1 MFSNLFSAQ
10 RSQWR
15 WWWKRQSFR
24 IPWPTAT
31 KFEHSK
37 HWHLHRPSRSC
48 RALLKAGGYEIFNST
63 TTHLTRQKMQARW
76 QDAVKRSFE
85 LAKFDPR
92 YKQEERCGR
101 AFCRARQLALCFAV
115 FDPSTVKAHARAKQ
129 LLFVCLNLQQEKPKV
144 LKKPRFSKVSA
155 IKPEQKGLNLQLKVF
170 KLLAF
175 KGIFFFFELPFI

>member
-1 MFSNLFSAQ
+1 
-10 RSQWR
+10 
-15 WWWKRQSFR
+15 
-24 IPWPTAT
+24 
-31 KFEHSK
+31 
-37 HWHLHRPSRSC
+37 
-48 RALLKAGGYEIFNST
+48 
-63 TTHLTRQKMQARW
+63 MQARW

-115 FDPSTVKAHARAKQ
+115 FDPSTVKAHVRAKQ
-129 LLFVCLNLQQEKPKV
+129 LLLFVCLNLQQEKPKV

-170 KLLAF
+170 KLLAC
-175 KGIFFFFELPFI
+175 KGVFFFFELPLI